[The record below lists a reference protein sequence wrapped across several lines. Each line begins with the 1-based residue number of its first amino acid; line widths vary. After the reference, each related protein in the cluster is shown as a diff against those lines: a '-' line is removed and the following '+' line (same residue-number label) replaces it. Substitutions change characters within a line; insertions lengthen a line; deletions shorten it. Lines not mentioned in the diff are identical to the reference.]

1 MDDKVKTDIINRVME
16 NIGTIIE
23 DMRKTPKGSR
33 VPNPAVS
40 DEGILKFRN
49 IKDASLEFKETMA
62 LFQTLGILPK
72 GNEIEFWTNQ
82 MSNPKLRI
90 YAEIDTEEFSKAEKA
105 GIITIAIDSKTQDA
119 TITLNVNNLYE
130 FKQSAAESIAD
141 YGMIIGNAATIASNI
156 QATLDQFSGKS

>member
-23 DMRKTPKGSR
+23 NMRKTPKGSR
-33 VPNPAVS
+33 VPSPTVS
-40 DEGILKFRN
+40 GEGILKFSN
-49 IKDASLEFKETMA
+49 IKDASGEFKETMA
-62 LFQTLGILPK
+62 LFQALGIMPE

-90 YAEIDTEEFSKAEKA
+90 YAEIDTDEFSQAKKA
-105 GIITIAIDSKTQDA
+105 GIVTIAIDHNTQDA

-130 FKQSAAESIAD
+130 FKQSAAISIAN
-141 YGMIIGNAATIASNI
+141 YGMVIGNAATIASKI